1 MFLKEL
7 RIHNY
12 KSLRNVCFNPSP
24 LSVLVGPNAS
34 GKSNFASAVDFLS
47 EVYSLGLEVAVARK
61 GGYENIAFRKQ
72 RRSKTAIEFEVTIDA
87 DIPEFD
93 ESDPELEEFAH
104 VRLRMAH
111 RFSVV
116 ASGSGVRS
124 AFKVEN
130 EAFHV
135 LAMTNKAADLFVE
148 AFSFQRNPQK
158 KSVEIVF
165 APRLSE
171 GVRQTDRATQRIY
184 KRVTKNMQFTAD
196 TISKMY
202 ALGFFSEQEL
212 VFNKASLG
220 PFLSPFSNAVSNFDV
235 YQLLTSSSRTSGVP
249 TPNPKLSS
257 TGENLP
263 ALIDW
268 LQRVHPKE
276 WKIVLSGMR
285 DILPGLKDISVEY
298 LHTKT
303 LGIFFKEEGV
313 GQSWTADE
321 VSDGTMQALALL
333 TASVDPRTSLL
344 LIEEPENS
352 VHPWILR
359 VIMERLREVSKSK
372 NVIVTSHSP
381 VLINLMKPEEV
392 WIVFRK
398 NGESHLQRLMDL
410 DPSLEESWEQGG
422 YQLSEF
428 LDSGSVSQAVP
439 GGVF

>member
-34 GKSNFASAVDFLS
+34 GKSNFASAVHFLS
-47 EVYSLGLEVAVARK
+47 EVYSQGLEVAVARK

-72 RRSKTAIEFEVTIDA
+72 RRSKAAIEFEITLEA
-87 DIPEFD
+87 TLHELGLASPEF
-93 ESDPELEEFAH
+93 EEYSTLFFQLTH
-104 VRLRMAH
+104 K
-111 RFSVV
+111 FSIV
-116 ASGSGVRS
+116 ATGSGIKS
-124 AFKVEN
+124 AFKVRD
-130 EAFHV
+130 EACDVVAPPINGLPQRQMFHIERNFKSKELEVNFPAQAPQDV
-135 LAMTNKAADLFVE
+135 LNKA
-148 AFSFQRNPQK
+148 R
-158 KSVEIVF
+158 
-165 APRLSE
+165 
-171 GVRQTDRATQRIY
+171 GVTTALKDIYRA
-184 KRVTKNMQFTAD
+184 
-196 TISKMY
+196 
-202 ALGFFSEQEL
+202 GFFSGQQL
-212 VFNKASLG
+212 VMGTVPFNALF
-220 PFLSPFSNAVSNFDV
+220 PALSAVSNFDV
-235 YQLLTSSSRTSGVP
+235 YQVSTALSRTSGVP

-257 TGENLP
+257 AGENLP

-268 LQRVHPKE
+268 LQRAHPKE

-285 DILPGLKDISVEY
+285 DVLPGLKGISVEY

-313 GQSWTADE
+313 GHSWTADE

-392 WIVFRK
+392 WVVFRK
-398 NGESHLQRLMDL
+398 NSESHLQRLMDL
-410 DPSLEESWEQGG
+410 DPTLEESWEQGG